1 MLSRHRN
8 QETKATGKRTR
19 NFMLDR
25 RKNRQ
30 EVLKPRSRQGQH
42 CIRVAEKNTKRHALH
57 FFTKSRPVEDQTQEG
72 SPAFLSSV
80 TEFNS
85 PKNHMK

>member
-8 QETKATGKRTR
+8 QETRQLEKEQKG
-19 NFMLDR
+19 NFTCMFSWIV

-42 CIRVAEKNTKRHALH
+42 YIRVAEKNTKRHALH
-57 FFTKSRPVEDQTQEG
+57 FFTKSRPVEDQTQG
-72 SPAFLSSV
+72 GKPSFPFICY
-80 TEFNS
+80 
-85 PKNHMK
+85 